1 MEECFMYA
9 KRLKCPKCGRT
20 LCNSVGKSVVSV
32 ECSCGEVV
40 YPKEQ
45 REDGFKAEL
54 RHRKYR

>member
-1 MEECFMYA
+1 MYA